1 MAIEIPLSKR
11 GIKSGLHVAIIDD
24 EDEILAGLNWI
35 ARESKKSNTIYV
47 YRRADARGGNH
58 LHKMVLERMLGHSLE
73 EGELVDHIDGNG
85 LNNQRHNLRRAN
97 SKNNAANRK
106 KRKGTTSKYK
116 GVSFHKKDMKYH
128 ARIMLNGVN
137 YYLGRYDTEE
147 EAYEA
152 YCKKGQELHGEFF
165 NPG

>member
-1 MAIEIPLSKR
+1 MAIEIPLSTTGK
-11 GIKSGLHVAIIDD
+11 KHKGLYVAVIDD
-24 EDEILAGLNWI
+24 EDAILAELFWNVRI
-35 ARESKKSNTIYV
+35 SKHNNTLY
-47 YRRADARGGNH
+47 ASGAGGRH
-58 LHKMVLERMLGHSLE
+58 LHKMVLERMLGHALD

-85 LNNQRHNLRRAN
+85 LNNLRSNLRRAD

-106 KRKGTTSKYK
+106 KRKGTNSKYK

-128 ARIMLNGVN
+128 ARIMRDGIN

-152 YCKKGQELHGEFF
+152 YCKKGKDLHGAFW